1 MSCCHSRAFYRFC
14 IIHFAYFTRF
24 HYTHNLFVGVAFTC
38 SLFGSGHCL
47 CAILCVFG
55 HRLRVILFDGI
66 IFTRFH
72 LLALPSC
79 DFVLEHRLRAILF
92 ASIIFARFHLLAS
105 PLCDFVLVHRLRAS
119 VIKSHILAAK
129 MKCITLVV
137 CCRVNKASFS
147 ELMELPDFWFD
158 GF

>member
-1 MSCCHSRAFYRFC
+1 M
-14 IIHFAYFTRF
+14 IHFAYFTRF
-24 HYTHNLFVGVAFTC
+24 HYTHNLFVGVTFTC
-38 SLFGSGHCL
+38 SLFG
-47 CAILCVFG
+47 
-55 HRLRVILFDGI
+55 DGI

-79 DFVLEHRLRAILF
+79 DFVLEHRLHAILF

-105 PLCDFVLVHRLRAS
+105 PLCDFVLVHRLRVS
-119 VIKSHILAAK
+119 VKKSHILAAK

-137 CCRVNKASFS
+137 CCRVNEASFS
-147 ELMELPDFWFD
+147 ELMDLPDFRFD